1 VPAGPGGRYRR
12 RGRAAAGI
20 EALAPSAVA
29 FDDIRSR
36 WQAALGAGRPL
47 APEEDLRAMMPGDRF
62 RLDVPSRI
70 DVPSR
75 LNVPSRFGAQPLVW
89 QSFKNK
95 FAISPSTAR

>member
-1 VPAGPGGRYRR
+1 MPAGPGGRYRR

-47 APEEDLRAMMPGDRF
+47 APEEDLRTMMPGDRF
-62 RLDVPSRI
+62 RLDVPSRL
-70 DVPSR
+70 DRS
-75 LNVPSRFGAQPLVW
+75 QPM
-89 QSFKNK
+89 
-95 FAISPSTAR
+95 SPAASTSPAASASPAGSARSHW